1 MPETMLTDEEHALLA
16 KISEVSE
23 GFSQLIRPGDH
34 HISAC
39 DWDEVA
45 AHIHVLQTRVLAMA
59 GARAYPNLYRGLC
72 GQAGGEW
79 LRERGWNP
87 T

>member
-45 AHIHVLQTRVLAMA
+45 AAIHTLPNRLHLNP
-59 GARAYPNLYRGLC
+59 RIISAYGI
-72 GQAGGEW
+72 
-79 LRERGWNP
+79 LRQDIVCFVCLRLVYSP
-87 T
+87 SVRQ